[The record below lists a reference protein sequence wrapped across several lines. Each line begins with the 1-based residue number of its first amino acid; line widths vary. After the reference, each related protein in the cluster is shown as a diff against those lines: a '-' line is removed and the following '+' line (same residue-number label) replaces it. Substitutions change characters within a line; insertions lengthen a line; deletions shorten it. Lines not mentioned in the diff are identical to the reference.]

1 MGIFAMNIPH
11 ADRNVCTC
19 LRPVDG
25 TGTCVVIDW
34 GNNSIRC
41 LQSVK
46 RNAYEAAPKLWRVST
61 LVGDGQAAVVD
72 GEGVSCLPPL
82 SVLWGGGLRGKKQRQ
97 QNSWIH
103 VCEMAWSCI

>member
-1 MGIFAMNIPH
+1 
-11 ADRNVCTC
+11 
-19 LRPVDG
+19 
-25 TGTCVVIDW
+25 VIDW

-97 QNSWIH
+97 KILGYMCARWPGPASN
-103 VCEMAWSCI
+103 CNCIYDR